1 MVRKYKSK
9 KRKYSKKIKKH
20 LRSHKRK
27 RSMKKRRVGG
37 REEPGKWMVW
47 ESPPGG
53 WTTWGGTGSK
63 HSTSRRRPASPPPE
77 PALGTYESSKYA
89 VDPDSSYWRER
100 NRAWPPADPH
110 DIILDPG
117 NEFRE
122 GTGELVRPRP
132 SPTKSSTKS
141 LIGKKKSRPTIYGPC
156 KICRK
161 GKGNCNKRGQSGHLK
176 KKKH

>member
-9 KRKYSKKIKKH
+9 KRKYSKRIKKH

-27 RSMKKRRVGG
+27 RSMKKRREGG
-37 REEPGKWMVW
+37 
-47 ESPPGG
+47 SGG
-53 WTTWGGTGSK
+53 AGP
-63 HSTSRRRPASPPPE
+63 RR
-77 PALGTYESSKYA
+77 GNYESSIY
-89 VDPDSSYWRER
+89 VYNPNDRYWSREYDD
-100 NRAWPPADPH
+100 N
-110 DIILDPG
+110 PG
-117 NEFRE
+117 DTIYDDQNAFDKD
-122 GTGELVRPRP
+122 TGKLVRPRP

-161 GKGNCNKRGQSGHLK
+161 GKGNCTKRGRPGHLK

>member
-9 KRKYSKKIKKH
+9 KRKYSKRIKKH

-37 REEPGKWMVW
+37 RGQ
-47 ESPPGG
+47 PGG
-53 WTTWGGTGSK
+53 WTIWEGPGSRQ
-63 HSTSRRRPASPPPE
+63 STSRRRPAPPSPE
-77 PALGTYESSKYA
+77 PEVRTYESSIHTLN
-89 VDPDSSYWRER
+89 PNSSYWRER
-100 NRAWPPADPH
+100 NRAWPKD
-110 DIILDPG
+110 DRGEIVLDRD

-122 GTGELVRPRP
+122 RTGKLVRPRP

-161 GKGNCNKRGQSGHLK
+161 GKGNCTKRGRPGHLK